1 MAGTLLSLWRVVLL
15 ELIFGNKMKR
25 LIIITSASL
34 LLTMSLSAQN
44 NFSTKGWWEPAGK
57 TYPLVEN
64 GSITFRLDAPEARKV
79 TLLFDEWTML
89 RQEMSRGQDGI
100 WETTVSGVKPGCGR
114 QCRP

>member
-44 NFSTKGWWEPAGK
+44 NFSTQG
-57 TYPLVEN
+57 
-64 GSITFRLDAPEARKV
+64 
-79 TLLFDEWTML
+79 
-89 RQEMSRGQDGI
+89 
-100 WETTVSGVKPGCGR
+100 
-114 QCRP
+114 